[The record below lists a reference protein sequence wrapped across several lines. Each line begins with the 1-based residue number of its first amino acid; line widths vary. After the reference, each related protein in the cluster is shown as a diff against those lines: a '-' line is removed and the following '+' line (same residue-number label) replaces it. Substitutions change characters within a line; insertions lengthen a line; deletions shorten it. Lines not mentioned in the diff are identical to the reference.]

1 MLVTLLAI
9 LVIECV
15 AFNMPFWTTL
25 GASTDSA
32 AATNVMGDGLK
43 RGEDGI
49 LTVTDP
55 TSAYMEVSADGT
67 SSYVRIE
74 AANTPEGGD
83 VKAASNVF
91 VRADTDSRTG
101 EITSVSTSAPR
112 SLYLKVKPGSSV
124 RLWIEEPVGSRI
136 PFSAVRANVRV
147 PFEFSWLR
155 VSIMAAVALL
165 VALWRPGSAL
175 WRIRLNPAS
184 VRQRW
189 ALMAFLAPLAIY
201 TTVRIVGEFL
211 VSGPL
216 VFPNPHG
223 YTYDFDQYDH
233 VAQSLLN
240 GRVWLDLP
248 VSPELAQAANPH
260 DILVRSQLFESG
272 KTQIFWDYAFYGGHW
287 YSYFGVVPVVLFFLP
302 FRAITSLW
310 TPGGMMLPTSVCI
323 LLMMFL
329 FAVFACLLV
338 IRLTHRLCPNASV
351 AATSIVIVMF
361 LLGSNASYLHFRLNF
376 YSVPFAA
383 SLMFTTLGLWLW
395 LKATP
400 ERHPGRG
407 EHVHVG
413 SWSVAGAQPL
423 SLRYLAAGAACI
435 AANFGC
441 RPTFALS
448 ALLCFPIFWPQITS
462 LLQGLKSRSLP
473 PRRALR
479 APAAVIIPALIVVL
493 PLMAYNV
500 ARFGSPLDFGNDY
513 QMTVTDMTRFVQPV
527 PAVAVHVGVPLH
539 WHDAHSVPR
548 MGLLRADGRRPVRD
562 MPAAAARAG
571 GPVPATQ
578 DAQVGLLGA
587 RHVLPGPGGAAG
599 GVRQPH
605 RGPGMALHLRFRVD
619 DGDRRAGADAVSHAS
634 RWRRDRGWCARSVGT
649 QRASARRHEAS
660 PDGARMRPR
669 TGCGG
674 ADGIHHPGCAGLLH
688 PGPRRLADQQQSG
701 PLRHGR
707 RLVQAVD
714 ARGRV
719 ADGTGPRHV

>member
-1 MLVTLLAI
+1 MLVALLAI

-189 ALMAFLAPLAIY
+189 ALVAFLAPLAIY

-260 DILVRSQLFESG
+260 DILVRGQLFESG

-513 QMTVTDMTRFVQPV
+513 QMTVTDMTRFVQPTANFL
-527 PAVAVHVGVPLH
+527 PSVGAYLFL
-539 WHDAHSVPR
+539 S
-548 MGLLRADGRRPVRD
+548 LRFTSEFPFIGMTPIAFREWGYYEL
-562 MPAAAARAG
+562 MAG
-571 GPVPATQ
+571 GLFTACPLLLLALAAPFLRRRMHRSGYWGLATCSLALAVLLAVF
-578 DAQVGLLGA
+578 DSHTAGLGWRYICDFGWMMA
-587 RHVLPGPGGAAG
+587 IAALA
-599 GVRQPH
+599 PMLYLMH
-605 RGPGMALHLRFRVD
+605 P
-619 DGDRRAGADAVSHAS
+619 DGDAIVAS
-634 RWRRDRGWCARSVGT
+634 APDPSERNEPRRDVTKRHPMVLACVRGLVAAVLM
-649 QRASARRHEAS
+649 ASIILAVLA
-660 PDGARMRPR
+660 
-669 TGCGG
+669 CF
-674 ADGIHHPGCAGLLH
+674 IPGRDDSLINNNPVLYDTVVAWF
-688 PGPRRLADQQQSG
+688 RL
-701 PLRHGR
+701 
-707 RLVQAVD
+707 
-714 ARGRV
+714 
-719 ADGTGPRHV
+719 